1 MKKRATTSSPAARR
15 VVAVLANPALRLGL
29 YALGAFAAGFLLS
42 AAQIIGR
49 CLPVAIALTAA
60 LPFSLA
66 AVCAYAGAAAGYL
79 VFWGANLAAEPLAAG
94 FLILAASCLFHDVI
108 PASRRWFMPL
118 LSSGIYAMT
127 GLIFLLSTPIHT
139 KTAAIYAGRILLLC
153 LCSYLFSGAA
163 EKKPSGLCAL
173 GLWLLASAS
182 RITLLPELPLS
193 VVLAG
198 CAALL
203 CSSSEWYLLA
213 ACGCGIALDISFQ
226 PDYCATAMLCL
237 AAAIC
242 HYAKP
247 RFAALRAAIYFLCL
261 AVSSFLF
268 GAGESM
274 FPPGV
279 FLGTLLALAVW
290 KPVQALLSNQ
300 ETPLDARQQE
310 ALNAASS
317 ALWSL
322 ASTLQRGCA
331 SGLEPQSAAIFD
343 KAAEDIC
350 RSCAK
355 WSVCWEQN
363 AQETFRLLS
372 RASRGILR
380 RGEAKRDDL
389 PPLFLARCCHTD
401 SFLRAV
407 NDALCEQ
414 LARVQYQSRLAES
427 RQILCDQYRTMSR
440 LLQSLG
446 GGQSPCQEADVYL
459 PELGF
464 RAKGLRGA
472 SISGDYGASFR
483 VGEWYYLLLCDG
495 MGSGEEARDEAL
507 STSALL
513 KELITSGIDAH
524 DAMQTINGLYIL
536 RDGGGF
542 AAIDLLQVSLVS
554 AEGFLHKWGAAP
566 SFLKFGRTLQRLGS
580 PLPPPGLGVGRSY
593 GPECI
598 RVSLQRGEALI
609 LTSDG
614 VDAAL
619 AERYLQSAGELNVRE
634 LAAGVVGSSED
645 AMPDDRT
652 AAVLRL
658 RLLNAQSRSKKRAL
672 SHVSLF

>member
-1 MKKRATTSSPAARR
+1 MKKRADPRTGASGRALVLLSKPLARLAFFAA
-15 VVAVLANPALRLGL
+15 
-29 YALGAFAAGFLLS
+29 GAFAAGFLL
-42 AAQIIGR
+42 AAAGLGGKN
-49 CLPVAIALTAA
+49 LPLACALTAA

-66 AVCAYAGAAAGYL
+66 SVCAYAGAALGYFL
-79 VFWGANLAAEPLAAG
+79 FWGAGAAAEPVAAG
-94 FLILAASCLFHDVI
+94 FLILASGCLFHDVI
-108 PASRRWFMPL
+108 PASRKWFLPL
-118 LSSGIYAMT
+118 LSAGIYAMT
-127 GLIFLLSTPIHT
+127 GLIFLLSAPVSLH
-139 KTAAIYAGRILLLC
+139 AAAVYAGKIVLLL
-153 LCSYLFSGAA
+153 LASFLFSGLP
-163 EKKPSGLCAL
+163 EKKPESFALL
-173 GLWLLASAS
+173 GLGLLASAS

-193 VVLAG
+193 IPLSA
-198 CAALL
+198 CAAFLFSG
-203 CSSSEWYLLA
+203 SSYFLLA
-213 ACGCGIALDISFQ
+213 AAGCSIVLEASFR
-226 PDYCATAMLCL
+226 PDYSAGALLCL
-237 AAAIC
+237 AAIVC
-242 HYAKP
+242 RYAKP
-247 RFAALRAAIYFLCL
+247 RVPAVRAALFFLT
-261 AVSSFLF
+261 AGAGSFLF
-268 GAGESM
+268 GAGETM

-279 FLGTLLALAVW
+279 FLGTVLGLLLW
-290 KPVQALLSNQ
+290 KPAQPLVCRSLDTPDEKRQAS
-300 ETPLDARQQE
+300 
-310 ALNAASS
+310 LNAASG

-322 ASTLQRGCA
+322 ASNLQRGCT
-331 SGLEPQSAAIFD
+331 SGLEPQSAAVFD
-343 KAAEDIC
+343 KAAEEIC
-350 RSCAK
+350 RTCAK

-407 NDALCEQ
+407 NDALSTQ
-414 LARVQYQSRLAES
+414 LAKVQYQSRLAES
-427 RQILCDQYRTMSR
+427 RQILCDQYRVLSR
-440 LLQSLG
+440 LLQGLG
-446 GGQSPCQEADVYL
+446 EIEDGQAEPDRYS

-464 RAKGLRGA
+464 RATGLRGA

-495 MGSGEEARDEAL
+495 MGTGEEARSEAV
-507 STSALL
+507 STSTLL
-513 KELITSGIDAH
+513 KELIESGLDAH

-542 AAIDLLQVSLVS
+542 AAIDLLQVSLVT

-566 SFLKFGRTLQRLGS
+566 SFLKFGRLVQRLGS

-598 RVSLQRGEALI
+598 RVSLERGEAFV

-619 AERYLQSAGELNVRE
+619 AERYLQNCGELSVRE
-634 LAAGVVGSSED
+634 LAAGVVSSSEE
-645 AMPDDRT
+645 AAPDDRT

-658 RLLNAQSRSKKRAL
+658 MLAEPQRRGKKKVL